1 MAGLS
6 LGLHFTVPFS
16 IMGCGRVNDMIY
28 ACDLC
33 HFLFE
38 RKSEPE
44 QCPDCGKYAIRPA
57 TEEER
62 QEFTQRMRESK
73 KDW

>member
-1 MAGLS
+1 MPL
-6 LGLHFTVPFS
+6 PFS
-16 IMGCGRVNDMIY
+16 IMESGRVSMMIY

-38 RKSEPE
+38 RRSEPE
-44 QCPDCGKYAIRPA
+44 QCPDCGKYAVRPA

-62 QEFTQRMRESK
+62 QEYLRRIRERK
-73 KDW
+73 TEW

>member
-1 MAGLS
+1 
-6 LGLHFTVPFS
+6 
-16 IMGCGRVNDMIY
+16 MIY

-38 RKSEPE
+38 RKAEPE

-62 QEFTQRMRESK
+62 REFLRRMQENENE
-73 KDW
+73 W

>member
-1 MAGLS
+1 M
-6 LGLHFTVPFS
+6 V
-16 IMGCGRVNDMIY
+16 Y

-62 QEFTQRMRESK
+62 REFLRRMQENENE
-73 KDW
+73 W

>member
-1 MAGLS
+1 MPF
-6 LGLHFTVPFS
+6 HFS
-16 IMGCGRVNDMIY
+16 IMRGGRVSAVVY

-38 RKSEPE
+38 RLGEPE

-62 QEFTQRMRESK
+62 QEFLQRMRESE

>member
-1 MAGLS
+1 MGAS
-6 LGLHFTVPFS
+6 FF
-16 IMGCGRVNDMIY
+16 IMGFRSVSAVIY

-38 RKSEPE
+38 RKTEPE

-57 TEEER
+57 TEKER
-62 QEFTQRMRESK
+62 QEFLRRLRESEK
-73 KDW
+73 EW